1 VLGVLLLAA
10 CGGGGGADPDPG
22 PGPTPETRV
31 TLSGTVRDAAGLPVG
46 GAEVLLGQNPATAGA
61 DGGFSYPN
69 LLPGQYTI
77 SLQDQAGSFD
87 CRQIDLSAA
96 TSTVSFTLPAA
107 DDGLRAV
114 GVAPPLNASGAPL
127 SAAFTLT
134 FSAELDPAS
143 VAADDFTI
151 TPDVGQ
157 LTVAVDGALVTLT
170 PVLQL
175 PTDQQILIELTG
187 DVEDLGGGSLS
198 QPVRWRLRTSAA
210 DVYPPQFIGSV
221 PADGA
226 TGHAPNAAVRLEFNE
241 TLGAVD
247 EGVIATVVPEAELQ
261 LRVSGRYLLVG
272 AAGGWE
278 LLTGYQLSVSGVV
291 DAAGSR
297 SEELIELSFTTG
309 DQIAPQ
315 SHIDPEWNRVSG
327 LIVFAADAGG
337 AWDIFSVLPDGSELT
352 QLTALPGDEQSPTLS
367 ADGQLL
373 AFQYRDGGRWSIWV
387 QALEQLAEP
396 VQITPDDYSDT
407 APQFSRTISNRLIFV
422 SDRAEPRRLIM
433 VNADGSD
440 PVDQDSDFGL
450 VSWQPA
456 LHPLLD
462 TQMLLAAGSAGSR
475 DIWRKTVSAV
485 DGTAININMTSA
497 MLSDE
502 HSPDWGPDAGY
513 IVFLSDFAGVDN
525 LWYAE
530 ATGEFERQVTTFAE
544 PVLGV
549 SVSPVSGEGRAVVS
563 VSDGEGGSDLAVVDL
578 VSGEVERYLTGEGG
592 D

>member
-1 VLGVLLLAA
+1 M
-10 CGGGGGADPDPG
+10 
-22 PGPTPETRV
+22 
-31 TLSGTVRDAAGLPVG
+31 TLSGTVRDAAGLPLAGV
-46 GAEVLLGQNPATAGA
+46 EVLLGQNPATADAAGA
-61 DGGFSYPN
+61 FSYAS

-87 CRQIDLSAA
+87 CRQIDVSAA
-96 TSTVSFTLPAA
+96 SSAMSFTLPA
-107 DDGLRAV
+107 DSGGLRAIE
-114 GVAPPLNASGAPL
+114 VAPPLNAAGAPL
-127 SAAFTLT
+127 SASFALT
-134 FSAELDPAS
+134 FSSELDPATVS
-143 VAADDFTI
+143 AGDFEI
-151 TPDVGQ
+151 TPEVGD
-157 LTVAVDGALVTLT
+157 LAVAVEGAQVTLT

-187 DVEDLGGGSLS
+187 EVADLSGAALS

-210 DVYPPQFIGSV
+210 DVYPPQFIGSA
-221 PADGA
+221 PTEGA
-226 TGHAPNAAVRLEFNE
+226 SGHAPNAAVRLEFNE
-241 TLGAVD
+241 PLGAVD
-247 EGVIATVVPEAELQ
+247 AGVVATVLPEVELT
-261 LRVSGRYLLVG
+261 LRASGRYLLVS
-272 AAGGWE
+272 AVGGWE

-297 SEELIELSFTTG
+297 SDELIELAFTTG

-337 AWDIFSVLPDGSELT
+337 AWDIFSILPDGTELT

-387 QALEQLAEP
+387 QGLEALAEP
-396 VQITPDDYSDT
+396 VQITTDDFNDT
-407 APQFSRTISNRLIFV
+407 GPQFSRTISNRLIFV

-440 PVDQDSDFGL
+440 PVDQDRDFGL
-450 VSWQPA
+450 TSWQPA

-462 TQMLLAAGSAGSR
+462 TQMLLAAGSADNR

-485 DGTAININMTSA
+485 DGTAINLNLTGA

-513 IVFLSDFAGVDN
+513 IVFLSDFAGPDN

-530 ATGEFERQVTTFAE
+530 GTGEFEHQVTTFAE

-549 SVSPVSGEGRAVVS
+549 SISPVSGEGRAVVS
-563 VSDGEGGSDLAVVDL
+563 VADGEGGSDLAIVDL